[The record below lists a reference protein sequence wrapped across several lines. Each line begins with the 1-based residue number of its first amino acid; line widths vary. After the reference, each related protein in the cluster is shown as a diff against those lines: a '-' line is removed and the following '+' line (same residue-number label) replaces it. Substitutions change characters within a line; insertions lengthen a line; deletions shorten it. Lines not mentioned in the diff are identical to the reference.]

1 MVNLIS
7 LIVFLLFT
15 PFLVMWAEK
24 RARLVRWISPI
35 VICYLVGILIGNIPG
50 IILNRDVQEIAYMIS
65 VVLAIPLLLFSANL
79 PLFFKQVRPALF
91 SFFLGI
97 LGVVLVS
104 TLAFL
109 VFRDRILDAHAASG
123 MMIGC
128 YTGGTQNMSAIG
140 IALNVEEEVF
150 VLLNSADI
158 VFSGIYL
165 LFLLTAA
172 HKIMGSVLPSYRQKL
187 KIKEIEKED
196 DTETVRQGKVV
207 HVLAGLVLALVVA
220 GISLGASLLIFGE
233 LLLPVVIL
241 LITTLGIGASFFRK
255 VRALPSTFST
265 ANYMLL
271 VFALAVGSMANFREL
286 LEASSALFW
295 FCGFVVFGSI
305 LVHYLLAILFRVD
318 RDTLIITSTAAIFGP
333 AFIGPV
339 ANAIGNKDIITIG
352 IALGLIGYALGN
364 YLGLG
369 LAYILN

>member
-1 MVNLIS
+1 
-7 LIVFLLFT
+7 
-15 PFLVMWAEK
+15 
-24 RARLVRWISPI
+24 
-35 VICYLVGILIGNIPG
+35 VGILIGNIPG

-79 PLFFKQVRPALF
+79 PLLFKQVRPALF

-109 VFRDRILDAHAASG
+109 VFRDRIFDAHAASG

-172 HKIMGSVLPSYRQKL
+172 HKIMGRVLPSYRQKL

-196 DTETVRQGKVV
+196 EAETVRQGKGV
-207 HVLAGLVLALVVA
+207 HVLAGLALALVVA

-305 LVHYLLAILFRVD
+305 LAHYLLAILFRVD

>member
-79 PLFFKQVRPALF
+79 PLLFKQVRPALF

-109 VFRDRILDAHAASG
+109 VFRDRIFDAHAASG

-172 HKIMGSVLPSYRQKL
+172 HKIMGRVLPSYRQKL

-196 DTETVRQGKVV
+196 EAETVRQGKGV
-207 HVLAGLVLALVVA
+207 HVLAGLALALVVA

-305 LVHYLLAILFRVD
+305 LAHYLLAILFRVD